1 MKTVYSVITPVN
13 GVTKNNPG
21 KLFYLPQDVLEW
33 AGRICYNSNKHFRK
47 NPDFLYDKIV
57 TTGHL
62 DVLEHGYFGCEFEVE
77 PLFDVGDLYY
87 FYYIFKEKYPFMSI
101 SLLPG
106 EKKIGMYGN
115 FRVWYNLFC
124 DNYAQIW
131 GFIGRQDM
139 QELQIWLSTLVPNV
153 FHYPQWLNGQKNT
166 IGKLIQDE
174 YANSFSNTS
183 SHKVY
188 TTSDGVDVMM
198 LSRTPKSDFTNRFH
212 VAFQISKCSREM
224 THQLVR
230 HRLLSF
236 CLSGN
241 TEVNSFGGDKKWT
254 MEELYNWSQDTK
266 RKGRLKLITL
276 RGMSDDRKII
286 PVKIKSVINS
296 GKKDVYEVVTKSGR
310 KIKSTLLHLYNTPN
324 GWKKLEELSIGDKV
338 WTNGILAYMDR
349 DFVHENYIIQNKE
362 RKVLASEIGCADATL
377 GKWIARFG
385 LQKPKCAYPNR
396 RTGKHH
402 TPMSEEQKKQ
412 ISTRMSGANNPGWK
426 GDDVGESGGRVRANK
441 MYIADECSLCGSD
454 YRVQRHH
461 IDKNTRNNSVENIEI
476 LCEPCHKARH
486 NNKTKIVLPDEI
498 VSISYIGVENTYDLE
513 IDHECHNFIANGFVV
528 HNSQRSQRYV
538 DESNFTTSRPKSTPE
553 QTTILDNHFKDV
565 NVIYKQLRDSGMKK
579 QDARCILPNA
589 THTELVVSGTDVGW
603 KHFLKLRCASDAQEQ
618 IRNVAFCMKD
628 MMEEEYGSIIL

>member
-236 CLSGN
+236 
-241 TEVNSFGGDKKWT
+241 
-254 MEELYNWSQDTK
+254 
-266 RKGRLKLITL
+266 
-276 RGMSDDRKII
+276 
-286 PVKIKSVINS
+286 
-296 GKKDVYEVVTKSGR
+296 
-310 KIKSTLLHLYNTPN
+310 
-324 GWKKLEELSIGDKV
+324 
-338 WTNGILAYMDR
+338 
-349 DFVHENYIIQNKE
+349 
-362 RKVLASEIGCADATL
+362 
-377 GKWIARFG
+377 
-385 LQKPKCAYPNR
+385 
-396 RTGKHH
+396 
-402 TPMSEEQKKQ
+402 
-412 ISTRMSGANNPGWK
+412 
-426 GDDVGESGGRVRANK
+426 
-441 MYIADECSLCGSD
+441 
-454 YRVQRHH
+454 
-461 IDKNTRNNSVENIEI
+461 
-476 LCEPCHKARH
+476 
-486 NNKTKIVLPDEI
+486 
-498 VSISYIGVENTYDLE
+498 
-513 IDHECHNFIANGFVV
+513 
-528 HNSQRSQRYV
+528 SQRSQRYV

-628 MMEEEYGSIIL
+628 MMEEEYGSIIF